1 VEATL
6 SDLELSL
13 FKLQHT
19 AKQLDQVPT
28 SEVYAVV
35 DNLFQNLRALIDQ
48 QACKE
53 LITEQGLMLNICLI
67 FSKTANFSSAFL
79 WTKVEVAVLCRCF
92 DLLSY
97 LDESALL

>member
-1 VEATL
+1 MEATL